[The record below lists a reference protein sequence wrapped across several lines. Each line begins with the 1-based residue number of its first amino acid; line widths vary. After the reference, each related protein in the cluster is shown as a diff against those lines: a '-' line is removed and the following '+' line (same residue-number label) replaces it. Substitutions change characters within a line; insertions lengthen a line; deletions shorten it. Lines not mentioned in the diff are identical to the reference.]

1 MKTISKF
8 VGAVTAGLL
17 ATTSVVFAAPNFVPE
32 PSSLWLVGLGIAGVA
47 LFSRRGKK

>member
-8 VGAVTAGLL
+8 VGAATAGLL

-32 PSSLWLVGLGIAGVA
+32 PSSLWLVGLGIAGVVV
-47 LFSRRGKK
+47 LSRKGKK

>member
-8 VGAVTAGLL
+8 VGAATAVLL